1 MSEIVLKV
9 GKKGEIYTTK
19 EIREKTGIKEGSSV
33 VAYIIDGMLII
44 EPIPDIN
51 EKIKRCVIKLS
62 PEEIERI
69 SEEAQIE
76 EGIYG

>member
-19 EIREKTGIKEGSSV
+19 EIREKIGIKEGSSV

>member
-19 EIREKTGIKEGSSV
+19 EIRKKIGIKEGSSV